1 MSVNVFSWLSLS
13 IYFFPPAI
21 FPIRRSFSSL
31 GKQVKEADGN
41 QTVVDPIRDPL
52 ERCQSTAEFQ

>member
-1 MSVNVFSWLSLS
+1 MSFLASHSPSTLPLL
-13 IYFFPPAI
+13 PPAI
-21 FPIRRSFSSL
+21 FPIRRSFPSL